1 MLPFFFSKKYLAFLS
16 DICGSKSQGT
26 WVKCFNWM
34 GKFQKF
40 IQRMS
45 MTIVCVC
52 VQIELYLQKWKV
64 GQLARVCQ
72 PLS

>member
-1 MLPFFFSKKYLAFLS
+1 MLTFFFSKKYLAFLT

-52 VQIELYLQKWKV
+52 VCVCVQIELYL
-64 GQLARVCQ
+64 
-72 PLS
+72 